1 VDSVLLGAASAL
13 WFGILMAIS
22 PCPMATNV
30 AALSYL
36 GKRLGHPRQVLLGGA
51 LYAVGRTVAYVGLAA
66 ILLAGLQSVPRLSTF
81 LQEYMNKVLGPL
93 LIVVG
98 LFLLELLKFGGRG
111 GGVGERLGRK
121 VEGWGLAGALALG
134 FIFALSFCPVSAALF
149 FGSLLSLA
157 VKYNSRILLPAMF
170 GVGTALPVILFASII
185 GLGLGS
191 LGNVFHKVQKFEWWA
206 RRITGVVFILVG
218 VYYCLYFIFE
228 VHIFG

>member
-1 VDSVLLGAASAL
+1 MGPLALAAASAL
-13 WFGILMAIS
+13 WFGLLMAIS

-36 GKRLGHPRQVLLGGA
+36 GKRLGNPRQVLLGGA

-66 ILLAGLQSVPRLSTF
+66 ILLAGLQSVPRLAAF
-81 LQEYMNKVLGPL
+81 LQDYMNKVLGPL

-98 LFLLELLKFGGRG
+98 LFLLEWLRFGGRG
-111 GGVGERLGRK
+111 GGVGEKLGRK

-134 FIFALSFCPVSAALF
+134 VIFALSFCPISAALF

-157 VKYNSRILLPAMF
+157 VKYDSRILLPAAF
-170 GVGTALPVILFASII
+170 GVGTALPVILFASVI

-191 LGNVFHKVQKFEWWA
+191 LGNLFQKIQRFEWWA
-206 RRITGVVFILVG
+206 RRVTGGVFILVG
-218 VYYCLYFIFE
+218 VYYCLYFIFG
-228 VHIFG
+228 VKVFG